1 MGTGV
6 VRDESPKCQRIV
18 ISFLLLCFTIRVN
31 ARRTQ
36 VDAVFLLCP
45 SLYTTAK
52 VQHDPTAP
60 WQSCKGGEGDD
71 TGLAARQGDDN

>member
-1 MGTGV
+1 
-6 VRDESPKCQRIV
+6 
-18 ISFLLLCFTIRVN
+18 VN

>member
-52 VQHDPTAP
+52 VP
-60 WQSCKGGEGDD
+60 
-71 TGLAARQGDDN
+71 